1 MTKKDS
7 QLLIPR
13 SHQAK
18 MFDKDNQILLSE
30 MRDIRRL
37 NNETKRKIAT
47 LEVSVWVN
55 IFLSFV
61 ILLAIAILI
70 INGSNNG

>member
-1 MTKKDS
+1 M
-7 QLLIPR
+7 L
-13 SHQAK
+13 
-18 MFDKDNQILLSE
+18 DKDNQILLSE

-37 NNETKRKIAT
+37 NNETKRKIDS
-47 LEVSVWVN
+47 LEVAVWGT

>member
-1 MTKKDS
+1 MIDDKIQIVLNEVRDS
-7 QLLIPR
+7 R
-13 SHQAK
+13 
-18 MFDKDNQILLSE
+18 
-30 MRDIRRL
+30 RDIRMIRQKL
-37 NNETKRKIAT
+37 ET
-47 LEVSVWVN
+47 LEVAVWGT